1 VEGKAP
7 HQDWTQPLVWVV
19 AAIFAAGAVVGVL
32 VADSRRPSY
41 ALGSELVYRLEIGAV
56 VIAASLFVLTTL
68 RLASYGRT
76 FTAFGAG
83 PVRTEA
89 DDPATEMDAAVLDV
103 TVIGGE
109 VRALSD
115 AVADLAVRVAALEQR
130 LPGGDAPQDV

>member
-1 VEGKAP
+1 
-7 HQDWTQPLVWVV
+7 
-19 AAIFAAGAVVGVL
+19 VVGVL

>member
-1 VEGKAP
+1 VAGAAVG
-7 HQDWTQPLVWVV
+7 LVV
-19 AAIFAAGAVVGVL
+19 ADA
-32 VADSRRPSY
+32 RRPSY
-41 ALGSELVYRLEIGAV
+41 ALGSELVYRVEIGAV
-56 VIAASLFVLTTL
+56 VVATSLFVLTPL

-83 PVRTEA
+83 PVKTEA
-89 DDPATEMDAAVLDV
+89 DDPATEIDAAVLDV

-130 LPGGDAPQDV
+130 VAGGDAPQDV

>member
-19 AAIFAAGAVVGVL
+19 AAISAAGAVVGVL

-68 RLASYGRT
+68 RLATYGRT

>member
-7 HQDWTQPLVWVV
+7 HLDWTQPLVWLV